1 MRATRA
7 AVILS
12 MPQRVGG
19 RHRDHRLSVKT
30 MKNSGSSNGAAG
42 AETAVAERTDYAGAV
57 YGSMLAAS
65 VVATAGAT
73 AGFPRFKLALML
85 IVTGLVF
92 WAAHVYARWAGE
104 RQPAA
109 SPWSWQEVRLVAAHE
124 WSIVEA
130 AFLPAAAVAVSPL
143 LGLNLTGAA
152 WFALA
157 VAVAQQVGWAC
168 LGAVRASAP
177 TLQVVA
183 EGLVNLL
190 LGLIIMAAKAAV
202 SH

>member
-1 MRATRA
+1 MNVVNSSSSANA
-7 AVILS
+7 AEGDAPAS
-12 MPQRVGG
+12 A
-19 RHRDHRLSVKT
+19 
-30 MKNSGSSNGAAG
+30 N
-42 AETAVAERTDYAGAV
+42 RTDYAGAV

-73 AGFPRFKLALML
+73 AGFPRLKLGLML
-85 IVTGLVF
+85 IITGLVF

-104 RQPAA
+104 RRLVG
-109 SPWSWQEVRLVAAHE
+109 SPWSFREVRRIGAHE

-143 LGLNLTGAA
+143 LGLDVTGAA
-152 WFALA
+152 WLALA

-168 LGAVRASAP
+168 LGAVRAKVP
-177 TLQVVA
+177 PLQVAA
-183 EGLVNLL
+183 EGVVNLA
-190 LGLIIMAAKAAV
+190 LGLILMAAKAAV